1 MDLTPADI
9 QSAIS
14 EIDFDESFYF
24 ELKDDRVAPKKIM
37 EEISAFSNTFGG
49 YIFLGVSNNKQIEG
63 CVEWNE
69 QRIHAA
75 IHDSITPTP
84 SFDVKKFTVDTN
96 VVYVIKIDEG
106 SEPPY
111 ITSSGKIYERLS
123 SGSFAIKDSSKLS
136 QIYNKRE
143 QLLAKMEKKVS
154 IPPVYE
160 NSNNIYGYIDIGFSL
175 VASNIQVAIDTLNS
189 ADLKSIAER
198 LKKDMPSFNL
208 SHVGNSIIYTQIGR
222 AHV

>member
-96 VVYVIKIDEG
+96 VVLPSRILQSFRKSTIK
-106 SEPPY
+106 
-111 ITSSGKIYERLS
+111 
-123 SGSFAIKDSSKLS
+123 
-136 QIYNKRE
+136 
-143 QLLAKMEKKVS
+143 
-154 IPPVYE
+154 E
-160 NSNNIYGYIDIGFSL
+160 NSCWPKWRKKYQYHQCMKIPTTYTVILILGFPSW
-175 VASNIQVAIDTLNS
+175 
-189 ADLKSIAER
+189 R
-198 LKKDMPSFNL
+198 LIFRLLLTP
-208 SHVGNSIIYTQIGR
+208 
-222 AHV
+222 

>member
-143 QLLAKMEKKVS
+143 QLLAKMEKKYQYHQCMK
-154 IPPVYE
+154 IPTTYTV
-160 NSNNIYGYIDIGFSL
+160 ILILGFPSW
-175 VASNIQVAIDTLNS
+175 
-189 ADLKSIAER
+189 R
-198 LKKDMPSFNL
+198 LIFRLLLTP
-208 SHVGNSIIYTQIGR
+208 
-222 AHV
+222 

>member
-123 SGSFAIKDSSKLS
+123 SGSFPIKDSSKLS

-175 VASNIQVAIDTLNS
+175 V
-189 ADLKSIAER
+189 R
-198 LKKDMPSFNL
+198 LIFRLLLTP
-208 SHVGNSIIYTQIGR
+208 
-222 AHV
+222 